1 MIYRRYVTVL
11 FVFFVIVLSHIS
23 QVYSLKTSAKNKVDR
38 VVVHKELRKM
48 ELWCGGDILKTYKI
62 ALGGSPRGPKTQEGD
77 QKTPEGSYVLDWRNP
92 KSAFH
97 KSIHISYPNAKDR
110 AQAQKRGVR
119 AGGDIFLH
127 GIGKKWGFLGA
138 SHALHDWT
146 LGCVAVTNEE
156 MDEIWDMVPNGTP
169 IIIKP

>member
-1 MIYRRYVTVL
+1 MLYKKYITVL
-11 FVFFVIVLSHIS
+11 FVFFVIVSSHIS
-23 QVYSLKTSAKNKVDR
+23 LVYSLKTPAKNKADR
-38 VVVHKELRKM
+38 VVVHKGLRVM
-48 ELWCGGDILKTYKI
+48 ELWRGCDILKTYKI
-62 ALGGSPRGPKTQEGD
+62 ALGGLPRGPKTEEGD
-77 QKTPEGSYVLDWRNP
+77 QKTLEGSYVFDWRNP
-92 KSAFH
+92 KSAFY

-146 LGCVAVTNEE
+146 LGCIAVTNEE
-156 MDEIWDMVPNGTP
+156 MDEIWDAVPNGTP
-169 IIIKP
+169 LIINP